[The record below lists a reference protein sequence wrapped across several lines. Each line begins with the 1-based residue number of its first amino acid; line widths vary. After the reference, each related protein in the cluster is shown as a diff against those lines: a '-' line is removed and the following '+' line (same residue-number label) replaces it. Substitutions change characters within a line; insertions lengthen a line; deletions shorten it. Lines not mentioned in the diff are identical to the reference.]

1 MFETVLDLI
10 RAWSELG
17 AAGFALLS
25 ATIMLGAL
33 AFVPRAA
40 LCLIGGLVFGLAA
53 IPIALLASTG
63 GAVAAFLLSRHL
75 MRARVRP
82 ALDGR
87 PRLAAAA
94 AAVAAEGWR
103 LVGLLRLSPFPGT
116 AMSYLLGVTGIRL
129 SEYAAGTLLGLIP
142 SVLVFVYLG
151 AIGRTFMAAPAVSR
165 AHLALLAAGLV
176 AIAIA
181 GILIARRARIILATR
196 WPGSTGAARRRVPT
210 FRDHTQQG

>member
-1 MFETVLDLI
+1 MFETALHLI
-10 RAWSELG
+10 WAWGELG
-17 AAGFALLS
+17 AAGLALLA
-25 ATIMLGAL
+25 ATFMLGAL
-33 AFVPRAA
+33 AFVPRAP
-40 LCLIGGLVFGLAA
+40 LCLIGGLVFGLSA

-75 MRARVRP
+75 MHARVRQ
-82 ALDGR
+82 ALAGR

-129 SEYAAGTLLGLIP
+129 SEYVAGTLLGLIP
-142 SVLVFVYLG
+142 SVLVFVHLG
-151 AIGRTFMAAPAVSR
+151 AMSRTLMDAPAVSR
-165 AHLALLAAGLV
+165 AHLAFVAAGVV

-181 GILIARRARIILATR
+181 GGLVARRARIILASR
-196 WPGSTGAARRRVPT
+196 LPGSAGAA
-210 FRDHTQQG
+210 

>member
-1 MFETVLDLI
+1 MFETALHLI
-10 RAWSELG
+10 RAWGELG
-17 AAGFALLS
+17 ATGLALLA
-25 ATIMLGAL
+25 ATFVLGTL

-53 IPIALLASTG
+53 IPVALLASTG

-75 MRARVRP
+75 MHERVRR

-116 AMSYLLGVTGIRL
+116 AMSYLLGVTGLRL
-129 SEYAAGTLLGLIP
+129 SEYVAGTLLGLIP

-151 AIGRTFMAAPAVSR
+151 AIGRTLMDAPAVSR
-165 AHLALLAAGLV
+165 AHLAFLVAGAV

-181 GILIARRARIILATR
+181 GALVARRARIILAGR
-196 WPGSTGAARRRVPT
+196 LPGSAGAA
-210 FRDHTQQG
+210 